1 MQYKLSV
8 NTESSSSLHSCRSV
22 FTPCVTQFPLN
33 HCRTLFLLQIGRS
46 TESPIDFVVMDM
58 VPGCHGKSDT
68 LSSQST
74 ISRFACRIVCQ
85 RAPPYTARIYAAGFD
100 SSKSIFLGVG
110 QTHSLSSLLS
120 NSLSYSSIPH
130 PSAPRCFHV
139 FICPLSL
146 ILERLD
152 MNKWVSEWTNS
163 VDERMNRWTK

>member
-1 MQYKLSV
+1 MHSQFTAVFL
-8 NTESSSSLHSCRSV
+8 SSLSKPYKTV
-22 FTPCVTQFPLN
+22 
-33 HCRTLFLLQIGRS
+33 FLLQIGRS
-46 TESPIDFVVMDM
+46 TESPIDFVVMDTI
-58 VPGCHGKSDT
+58 PGCHGKSDT

-110 QTHSLSSLLS
+110 QTHSFDTISLLS
-120 NSLSYSSIPH
+120 NSLSYSSIH
-130 PSAPRCFHV
+130 PSVPRCFHV

-146 ILERLD
+146 ILERLK

-163 VDERMNRWTK
+163 WREWSTLPFESLVVSVKCF